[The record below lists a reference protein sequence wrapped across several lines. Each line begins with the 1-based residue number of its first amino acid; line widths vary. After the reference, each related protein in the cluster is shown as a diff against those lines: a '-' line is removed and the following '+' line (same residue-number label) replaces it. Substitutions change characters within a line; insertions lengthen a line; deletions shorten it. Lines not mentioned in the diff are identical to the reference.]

1 MALYLVALIVGYL
14 SSCFFVSD
22 WAAKRFNKDISTTGR
37 RFISVALAIIVLG
50 LLSNIPLIGGLLN
63 FVLLLLGLGA
73 VMMQLKEV
81 YRQSAES

>member
-1 MALYLVALIVGYL
+1 
-14 SSCFFVSD
+14 CFFVSD
-22 WAAKRFNKDISTTGR
+22 WVAKRFNKDISTTGR

-81 YRQSAES
+81 YRQSAER

>member
-1 MALYLVALIVGYL
+1 LIVGYL

-37 RFISVALAIIVLG
+37 KSISVALAIIVLG

-63 FVLLLLGLGA
+63 FVLLLIGLGA

-81 YRQSAES
+81 YGQSAES